1 MKRFQQGML
10 LGLILSVLITLALA
24 LTFDEERRRQLS
36 HLLKQLKFFVPEA
49 GVNAQKIRSDVNE
62 QARES
67 TA

>member
-36 HLLKQLKFFVPEA
+36 HLLKRPRPFAPEA
-49 GVNAQKIRSDVNE
+49 GVKAQKTRSDVNE
-62 QARES
+62 QAQES
-67 TA
+67 TV